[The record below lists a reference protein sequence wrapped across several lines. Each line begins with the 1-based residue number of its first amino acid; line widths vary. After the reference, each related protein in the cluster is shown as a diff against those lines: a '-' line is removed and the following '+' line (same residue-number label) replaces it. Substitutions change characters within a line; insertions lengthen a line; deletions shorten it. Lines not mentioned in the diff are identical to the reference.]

1 MIEPSIIIK
10 KKMELGEAKDM
21 ENALANEEYHRV
33 NIDDMMNALVELGE
47 LFAEQDDALVELA
60 ALIAGFL
67 LFFMMTVISYRTSCR
82 NFDKIDL

>member
-33 NIDDMMNALVELGE
+33 NIDDIMNALVELGE
-47 LFAEQDDALVELA
+47 LFSEQDDALVELA
-60 ALIAGFL
+60 ELIAEG
-67 LFFMMTVISYRTSCR
+67 
-82 NFDKIDL
+82 